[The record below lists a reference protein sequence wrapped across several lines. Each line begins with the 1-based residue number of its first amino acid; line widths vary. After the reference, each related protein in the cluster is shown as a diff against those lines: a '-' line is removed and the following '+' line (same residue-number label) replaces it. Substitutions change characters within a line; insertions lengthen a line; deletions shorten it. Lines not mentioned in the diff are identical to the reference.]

1 MDIKE
6 LREKI
11 NGIDNQIS
19 KLFLKRM
26 ELVRGVA
33 EYKRDNNLPILDAAR
48 EQEILRDISKSQA
61 GEFTGDLT
69 AFF

>member
-19 KLFLKRM
+19 KLFLKSDGAGTR
-26 ELVRGVA
+26 RG
-33 EYKRDNNLPILDAAR
+33 
-48 EQEILRDISKSQA
+48 
-61 GEFTGDLT
+61 
-69 AFF
+69 

>member
-48 EQEILRDISKSQA
+48 EQEILRDISKSRQA
-61 GEFTGDLT
+61 NLPAT
-69 AFF
+69 

>member
-48 EQEILRDISKSQA
+48 EQEILRDNSKIK
-61 GEFTGDLT
+61 L
-69 AFF
+69 

>member
-48 EQEILRDISKSQA
+48 EQKYSGIFLKSRQA
-61 GEFTGDLT
+61 NLPAT
-69 AFF
+69 